1 MTAFV
6 VDTNVAIVANGRGTD
21 ADARCQLTCVERLR
35 SLAARE
41 VVAIDDG
48 GSILEEYKNYLNF
61 SGMPGVGDVIL
72 KHVFNYQYQDDRVR
86 RVAVT
91 PSEDD
96 RRGFEELPENKFDRS
111 DRKFLAVAVG
121 AKAVVLNATD
131 SDWDEQ
137 EALMDRLG
145 VEVSQ
150 LCPRYAS
157 KKARRE
163 QGSWRVVPERR

>member
-61 SGMPGVGDVIL
+61 SGMPGVGDVFL
-72 KHVFNYQYQDDRVR
+72 KHEGR
-86 RVAVT
+86 RRDAQRGHRRPAEAVGKLRPQRYHPRNSPSTVWRIGFIQLQRHVEPPHRPADCRRGSCT
-91 PSEDD
+91 PSA
-96 RRGFEELPENKFDRS
+96 PTP
-111 DRKFLAVAVG
+111 A
-121 AKAVVLNATD
+121 
-131 SDWDEQ
+131 
-137 EALMDRLG
+137 
-145 VEVSQ
+145 
-150 LCPRYAS
+150 
-157 KKARRE
+157 
-163 QGSWRVVPERR
+163 